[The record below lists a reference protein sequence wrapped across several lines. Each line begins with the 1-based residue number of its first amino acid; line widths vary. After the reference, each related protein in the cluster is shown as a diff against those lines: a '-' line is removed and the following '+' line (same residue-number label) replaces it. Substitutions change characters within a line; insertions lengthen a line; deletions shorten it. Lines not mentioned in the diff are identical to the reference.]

1 MIYVSDRDGG
11 RAEACPVCGASG
23 GQPIYPETRD
33 AMLAC
38 APQSIN
44 AASAVAS

>member
-1 MIYVSDRDGG
+1 MSLTEMVAG
-11 RAEACPVCGASG
+11 AEACPVCGASG
-23 GQPIYPETRD
+23 GRTIYPEARD
-33 AMLAC
+33 AKLAC